1 MLFNSLTFTI
11 FLALS
16 LTFFY
21 LSKFFVPVFF
31 MKWVLILSSL
41 FIYGWREPWMV
52 LVLFSSTYAT
62 FYAVRW
68 MKGSVRGSIRFRL
81 SFYFGLVSSLGNLIF
96 WKYTDKAFS
105 QLNTLSF
112 SEIGF
117 FDLVIPLGISFYTFQ
132 QFTYVMDGRSQ
143 KLPKINLTDYLLY
156 VTFFPQL
163 IIGPIV
169 RHDEFLPQIMHKRFG
184 RFRLQNLIVGSSIFA
199 IGLGKKIIIADN
211 LALIV
216 DPVFLN
222 ASLGRD
228 ILVIDCWFASI
239 AYTLQIYFDFSG
251 YSDMAVGTARMF
263 GIRLPEN
270 FHSPLKATSILDFW
284 RRWHITLTRLTTRYV
299 FNPTSLF
306 FTRLTTDLKLPK
318 YLIIVVSAGPASFLT
333 FVLIGLWHGLS
344 WPFLLFGVIHS
355 VMSLVEY
362 LYFPKME
369 YLKKSDRYSL
379 LKTSISRV
387 VTLLL
392 VMFSLI
398 LFRSYDISS
407 FFNLIEAMF
416 NYKSS
421 MKSSFLSNNLMN
433 SVILLIAFI
442 ISQSQPNT
450 TEIFKR
456 YRSVISTYHGYR
468 KQTSSFSWRINWLLI
483 FCIATVLGLSVMYRL
498 RGSAAFIYANF

>member
-1 MLFNSLTFTI
+1 
-11 FLALS
+11 
-16 LTFFY
+16 
-21 LSKFFVPVFF
+21 
-31 MKWVLILSSL
+31 
-41 FIYGWREPWMV
+41 
-52 LVLFSSTYAT
+52 
-62 FYAVRW
+62 
-68 MKGSVRGSIRFRL
+68 
-81 SFYFGLVSSLGNLIF
+81 
-96 WKYTDKAFS
+96 
-105 QLNTLSF
+105 
-112 SEIGF
+112 
-117 FDLVIPLGISFYTFQ
+117 
-132 QFTYVMDGRSQ
+132 
-143 KLPKINLTDYLLY
+143 
-156 VTFFPQL
+156 
-163 IIGPIV
+163 
-169 RHDEFLPQIMHKRFG
+169 
-184 RFRLQNLIVGSSIFA
+184 
-199 IGLGKKIIIADN
+199 
-211 LALIV
+211 
-216 DPVFLN
+216 
-222 ASLGRD
+222 
-228 ILVIDCWFASI
+228 
-239 AYTLQIYFDFSG
+239 
-251 YSDMAVGTARMF
+251 MAVGTARMF

-306 FTRLTTDLKLPK
+306 FTRLTADLKLPK

-369 YLKKSDRYSL
+369 YLKKSDHYSL
-379 LKTSISRV
+379 LKTSISRI

-407 FFNLIEAMF
+407 FVNLIEAMF

-468 KQTSSFSWRINWLLI
+468 KQPSSFSWRINWLLI

-498 RGSAAFIYANF
+498 RGSAAFIYADF